1 MEKQIFISVGVV
13 SLNGQEFDKQEV
25 LCIDSGSYFTSGRLK
40 DALIFNDVQSA
51 IYCVD
56 RIMTAK
62 DTVMSD
68 GTIQAPTDLYGIC
81 GLCYKNQNVTITMS
95 VIVYD
100 VFENKSKSVYTR
112 IAEVRRVSENG
123 KPCVV
128 QLYCTTNLELSKSI

>member
-1 MEKQIFISVGVV
+1 MEKQIFISVAVV
-13 SLNGQEFDKQEV
+13 SLNGQEFDKQDV
-25 LCIDSGSYFTSGRLK
+25 LCVDSGSYYTSGRLK
-40 DALIFNDVQSA
+40 DALFFNHVQSA

-62 DTVMSD
+62 DVVMPD

-81 GLCYKNQNVTITMS
+81 ELSNKNQNAIIIMS

-100 VFENKSKSVYTR
+100 VFENESKPIYTR
-112 IAEVRRVSENG
+112 VAEVRRVSENG

-128 QLYCTTNLELSKSI
+128 HTLLSDKS

>member
-40 DALIFNDVQSA
+40 DALFFNHVGSA

-56 RIMTAK
+56 RIMTAN

-68 GTIQAPTDLYGIC
+68 GTIQAPADLYGIC
-81 GLCYKNQNVTITMS
+81 ELSNKNQNVTITMS

-100 VFENKSKSVYTR
+100 VFENESKSIYTR
-112 IAEVRRVSENG
+112 VAEVRRVSENG

-128 QLYCTTNLELSKSI
+128 HTLLSDKS